1 MLRDVTDGFFDYAG
15 RRQQVIGCGN
25 LAVVLWSVWNIF
37 IQVIFFWQWGRKL
50 IKKDSE
56 PTVFSFALAT
66 GWKPPMNRNLTQSVG
81 HSVEQVSSM
90 DMAYWTFLWLVCG
103 STVLQ
108 LVDTKLAIDR
118 DLLQWLITGQAWD
131 TLAIPAPVCN
141 DFQRICVC
149 SVISYNVGLLICL
162 HRVYSLCQLW
172 LCRWRVCV
180 TLDS

>member
-1 MLRDVTDGFFDYAG
+1 MLRDVTDGFFDYVG

-25 LAVVLWSVWNIF
+25 LAMVLWSVRNIF
-37 IQVIFFWQWGRKL
+37 IQVIFSGSGEGKF
-50 IKKDSE
+50 KKDSE
-56 PTVFSFALAT
+56 PTVFSFAPAT
-66 GWKPPMNRNLTQSVG
+66 SRKPPMNRNLTQSVG

-103 STVLQ
+103 RTVLQ
-108 LVDTKLAIDR
+108 LVDTKLAIDW

-180 TLDS
+180 TLGS